1 MFTNEKYGFAP
12 FYTVCATLNNNFQN
26 ILDYF
31 ESIGSEQQFREML
44 VIDSLCFNQDRH
56 SGNYGV
62 LFDNDTLE
70 IVGMAPIFDMNI
82 SLFPY
87 TSLEK
92 LKDIGNVIYKC
103 DIKLGDDFTHMG
115 QAALNDVIKDRVKD
129 LKDFSFSFHGDDVFP
144 SERVKRLEEIVHR
157 QASAILS
164 KEILYTKDVFF
175 SPQAA
180 EAEERK
186 KKFEYA
192 KGLLYGFYDIIKN
205 KFNDEIQLSICDN
218 DEAILCVE
226 NEEYSIDVDF
236 LNYDISLRQNMISIS
251 VEDPAKNE
259 PFLEIYKTL
268 EREFQE
274 YIRSK
279 DIER

>member
-12 FYTVCATLNNNFQN
+12 FYAVNKVLNNNAQKIFN
-26 ILDYF
+26 YF

-70 IVGMAPIFDMNI
+70 IVGIAPIFDMNI

-103 DIKLGDDFTHMG
+103 DIKLGNDFSHMG
-115 QAALNDVIKDRVKD
+115 QTALNDVIRDRVKD
-129 LKDFSFSFHGDDVFP
+129 LKDFSFSFCGDDVFP
-144 SERVKRLEEIVHR
+144 PERVKFLEEIVQR
-157 QASAILS
+157 QAKAILS

-175 SPQAA
+175 SSQAA
-180 EAEERK
+180 EAEKEKR
-186 KKFEYA
+186 
-192 KGLLYGFYDIIKN
+192 N
-205 KFNDEIQLSICDN
+205 
-218 DEAILCVE
+218 
-226 NEEYSIDVDF
+226 
-236 LNYDISLRQNMISIS
+236 LNMPRI
-251 VEDPAKNE
+251 
-259 PFLEIYKTL
+259 F
-268 EREFQE
+268 
-274 YIRSK
+274 
-279 DIER
+279 